1 LKKLLKT
8 RTNEYEELKCVV
20 LEKNKNILS
29 LTDENKDWRSKVE
42 FFYLELR
49 KSKEEKRNQVAYEE
63 AAFQRE
69 QELTTRAETAEKQ
82 SKNLIQLLETKSNEL
97 DALKKKEKQL
107 LMLDKMEEANQN
119 LRKELEE
126 AHEA

>member
-1 LKKLLKT
+1 MKT

-69 QELTTRAETAEKQ
+69 QELTKRAETAEKQ
-82 SKNLIQLLETKSNEL
+82 SKNLIQLLETKTNEL